1 MGEFQLVKKKG
12 GNGGDTSSA
21 LGLLPYPSSCF
32 SLFLPLSP
40 SLEPF
45 LTSLEAERPRSVPKR
60 ESSNWAL
67 ISRVFCPVASSIA
80 SATSSRADAADAA
93 TTALRRRRW
102 EAGLLLRGSNAGAA
116 AVLLV
121 EGADPRGAAAAAASA
136 GEARTLAARRCMA
149 FFDRKQKRKG
159 KEGNG
164 SKKSA
169 SLLPF
174 DRNSRAKRFDANLC
188 FLPRTFSLVALP
200 FVPFSL
206 SLPVAFSFSDPFQTT
221 MFALKSSAASR
232 AAVVAPR
239 RQVRTGRAGVESKSR
254 SVFFF
259 LRWLSLRRLFA
270 LCSLFFFPGPALTF
284 S

>member
-21 LGLLPYPSSCF
+21 LVLLPYPSSCF

-149 FFDRKQKRKG
+149 FFDRKQK
-159 KEGNG
+159 KEG
-164 SKKSA
+164 KRREWKQKECSA
-169 SLLPF
+169 LA
-174 DRNSRAKRFDANLC
+174 NSRAKRFDANLC

-232 AAVVAPR
+232 AAVVAPAAR
-239 RQVRTGRAGVESKSR
+239 
-254 SVFFF
+254 
-259 LRWLSLRRLFA
+259 
-270 LCSLFFFPGPALTF
+270 
-284 S
+284 

>member
-1 MGEFQLVKKKG
+1 M
-12 GNGGDTSSA
+12 
-21 LGLLPYPSSCF
+21 
-32 SLFLPLSP
+32 
-40 SLEPF
+40 
-45 LTSLEAERPRSVPKR
+45 PKR

-149 FFDRKQKRKG
+149 FFDRKQK
-159 KEGNG
+159 KEG
-164 SKKSA
+164 KRREWKQKECSA
-169 SLLPF
+169 LA
-174 DRNSRAKRFDANLC
+174 NSRAKRFDANLC

>member
-21 LGLLPYPSSCF
+21 LVLLPYPSSCF

-149 FFDRKQKRKG
+149 FFDRKQK
-159 KEGNG
+159 KEGKRREWKQKECIALAFRPQFE
-164 SKKSA
+164 SKA
-169 SLLPF
+169 VRRQPLLSPPH
-174 DRNSRAKRFDANLC
+174 
-188 FLPRTFSLVALP
+188 FLPRCPPFCPLLP
-200 FVPFSL
+200 
-206 SLPVAFSFSDPFQTT
+206 LP
-221 MFALKSSAASR
+221 
-232 AAVVAPR
+232 PR
-239 RQVRTGRAGVESKSR
+239 RFFVFGPISNHDVRSQE
-254 SVFFF
+254 
-259 LRWLSLRRLFA
+259 
-270 LCSLFFFPGPALTF
+270 LCC
-284 S
+284 

>member
-21 LGLLPYPSSCF
+21 LVLLPYPSSCF

-149 FFDRKQKRKG
+149 FFDRKKKGREKKGMEAKRVHRSCLSTAIR
-159 KEGNG
+159 EQSG
-164 SKKSA
+164 STPTSA
-169 SLLPF
+169 FSPALSPSLPSLLSPSPSPSPSLF
-174 DRNSRAKRFDANLC
+174 RFRTHFKPRCSLSRALLLA
-188 FLPRTFSLVALP
+188 ALR
-200 FVPFSL
+200 SWR
-206 SLPVAFSFSDPFQTT
+206 
-221 MFALKSSAASR
+221 R
-232 AAVVAPR
+232 AAR
-239 RQVRTGRAGVESKSR
+239 
-254 SVFFF
+254 
-259 LRWLSLRRLFA
+259 
-270 LCSLFFFPGPALTF
+270 
-284 S
+284 